1 MKNLEAPA
9 SCFNLGTHYHILTK
23 IPLALHLIY
32 SSYAMVSTKNNCGIC
47 RSGLARVPSEGI
59 FTAECS
65 HIFHYYCIL
74 NNAKLGNLHC
84 PVCQAKWNKDNVP
97 FQVPPPQNNNM
108 GTHFP
113 SQQPTRWCYP
123 QHQYMQEPPEPLTFS
138 DDEPLPQC
146 TSSIQSSAPQ
156 NITVK
161 THTESSAISCAESIP
176 NFPVLVS
183 ILAPPLQDSEGH
195 GRTPIDLV
203 TVLDVSGSME
213 GTKLSL
219 LKQAVR
225 FVIENLGPSD
235 RLSIVL
241 FSSSSRRVFP
251 LQRMTVD
258 GRESA
263 VIAIESLRAD
273 GGTNIAE
280 GLRKGSKV
288 LEDRRERNPVSSII
302 LLSDGKDTYNI
313 TANRLLNQLPNSI
326 RSSDMQQEIPVH
338 TFGFG
343 YDHDPN
349 IMHAISDVSGG
360 TFSFIESVG
369 MIQDSFAL
377 CIGGLLSV
385 VAQEV
390 RLTLRSASPGVK
402 ILAIPSGRHVNEIF
416 DEGQQ
421 GVIHVGNMYA
431 EEQRQ
436 FLVYLFVP
444 ESSAPHTKTSL
455 LEVLCMYKD
464 LASNE
469 FIQVQ
474 GEKIEILRPE
484 VCSPAE
490 KTVSLEVDRQRNR
503 ILVAEAI
510 AEAQRLAEMGNLEA
524 AQALLAQ
531 RKEMLLTSPAS
542 QAGDYHSNLFETEL
556 REVMERMASMK
567 LYKQTGRAYSLAVNS
582 SHMSQRASTRGDAS
596 ASCLNAGSVGGRRR
610 GPRSRS
616 SYTALNAAPGEFH
629 QPLASALD
637 AAPGELHQPSVA
649 VGVFETPA
657 MVRMAPTRFGSVP
670 VLVVSSAETVGEVL
684 KTNGLVFSSRPKLIV
699 FKKLLYDHRDVS
711 AAPYGDYWRQMKS
724 VFVLHLLSNKRVQ
737 SFRGVGEEETKLMLR
752 KIEQQSTSSS
762 PDHSIAPNLS
772 EMLST
777 LTNDVSC
784 RVALGRK

>member
-1 MKNLEAPA
+1 MQNQRHCGYLRTENPEEIRKYII
-9 SCFNLGTHYHILTK
+9 STHQ
-23 IPLALHLIY
+23 LI
-32 SSYAMVSTKNNCGIC
+32 KNNCGIC

-431 EEQRQ
+431 EEQKQ

-610 GPRSRS
+610 GLRSRS

-629 QPLASALD
+629 QPLASALN

-657 MVRMAPTRFGSVP
+657 MVRMVRRSQNRNQPG
-670 VLVVSSAETVGEVL
+670 
-684 KTNGLVFSSRPKLIV
+684 
-699 FKKLLYDHRDVS
+699 
-711 AAPYGDYWRQMKS
+711 PYY
-724 VFVLHLLSNKRVQ
+724 V
-737 SFRGVGEEETKLMLR
+737 
-752 KIEQQSTSSS
+752 
-762 PDHSIAPNLS
+762 
-772 EMLST
+772 
-777 LTNDVSC
+777 
-784 RVALGRK
+784 